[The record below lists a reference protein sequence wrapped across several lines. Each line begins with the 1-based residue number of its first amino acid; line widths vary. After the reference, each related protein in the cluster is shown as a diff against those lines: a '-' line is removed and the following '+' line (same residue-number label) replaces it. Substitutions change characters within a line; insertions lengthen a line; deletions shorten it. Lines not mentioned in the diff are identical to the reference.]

1 MDIQSSISKR
11 FGAIYRLWFLDNQ
24 ASHQVLHN
32 IEASILDGN
41 CKALVTCSALVQ
53 EYYRGGGVVV
63 ASGVMNY
70 DYWFELCRDH
80 EYGLCEI
87 SIWLI
92 GMRHPP

>member
-1 MDIQSSISKR
+1 MDIQDRISKR
-11 FGAIYRLWFLDNQ
+11 LGAIYRLWFLDNQ
-24 ASHQVLHN
+24 ASHRVSHN
-32 IEASILDGN
+32 FEASTFYGN
-41 CKALVTCSALVQ
+41 SEALACSALVQ
-53 EYYRGGGVVV
+53 ESYRGGGVVV

-80 EYGLCEI
+80 EYGLWEI